1 MEYGHRMWGR
11 LIGAAFIIPAAIFW
25 RKGYFN
31 SSMKKRVMIFGTLLG
46 VFALLAVIFG
56 VLQSVFKWI
65 ANSIDD
71 DHEVFADD
79 EGDLVA

>member
-1 MEYGHRMWGR
+1 MKA
-11 LIGAAFIIPAAIFW
+11 L
-25 RKGYFN
+25 RKLL
-31 SSMKKRVMIFGTLLG
+31 GTLLG

-79 EGDLVA
+79 EGDLVS

>member
-1 MEYGHRMWGR
+1 MKALRK
-11 LIGAAFIIPAAIFW
+11 AI
-25 RKGYFN
+25 
-31 SSMKKRVMIFGTLLG
+31 GTLLG
-46 VFALLAVIFG
+46 VFALIAVIFG

-65 ANSIDD
+65 ANSVDD